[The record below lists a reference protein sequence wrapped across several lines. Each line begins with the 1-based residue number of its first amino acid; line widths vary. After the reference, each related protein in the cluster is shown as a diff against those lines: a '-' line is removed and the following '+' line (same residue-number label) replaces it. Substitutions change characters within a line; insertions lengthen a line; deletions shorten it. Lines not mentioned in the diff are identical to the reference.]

1 MPTYLPQPPSGRN
14 KCGEAS
20 RGNGRLPLIGA
31 RGFEPPTSP
40 TRTVRATRLRHAPKW
55 TSVWQDFAAR
65 LLAAGQRRVEANRE
79 ASDQSL
85 QRYRLINL
93 LPLRPA

>member
-40 TRTVRATRLRHAPKW
+40 TRTVRATRLRHAPR
-55 TSVWQDFAAR
+55 FANY
-65 LLAAGQRRVEANRE
+65 RRRFTNRQV
-79 ASDQSL
+79 STPRFHYSGVRGKL
-85 QRYRLINL
+85 F
-93 LPLRPA
+93 